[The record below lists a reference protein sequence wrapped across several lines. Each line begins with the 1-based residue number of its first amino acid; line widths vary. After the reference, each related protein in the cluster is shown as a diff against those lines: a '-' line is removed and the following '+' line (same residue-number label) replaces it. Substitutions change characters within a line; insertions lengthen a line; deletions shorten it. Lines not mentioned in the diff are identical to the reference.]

1 MEGRMQ
7 KKFSTAKENKAQGI
21 FRVENIPIWLER
33 SDEGDIWDGDLR
45 KNWNFFLQ
53 VMKKIF

>member
-21 FRVENIPIWLER
+21 FTVENIPIWLER
-33 SDEGDIWDGDLR
+33 SDEGDT
-45 KNWNFFLQ
+45 
-53 VMKKIF
+53 